1 MVPALTEMPRQ
12 AFFNLR
18 VMEHNLNPHCQ
29 ELLEQYRNLRPV
41 YERLEKIAMGA
52 INQVLKEQGF
62 TVNSIEHRIKTEK
75 SLAGKM
81 VLKGGKY
88 KSIKDIT
95 DIFGVRI
102 ITFYSTEVDK
112 VAALAK
118 GIFDID
124 WKESVD
130 KRKLHELTSFGY
142 NSLHF
147 ICRLPKT
154 LVDDP
159 EMPELN
165 EIPFELQMR
174 TALEHVWSTIEHDIG
189 YKGAVKMPVEYRR
202 QFSRLSGML
211 ELIDDEFSRLR
222 TTMTDYRRR
231 MQSLVAS
238 GQLDEVPLNA
248 DTFRSYLNAK
258 PFEKLNQRIAESN
271 QAEIYPYPLMSFL
284 PVLEHFGM
292 ETLGDIHR
300 FIDANAESAYQLAL
314 SQLAFTDIDIL
325 SESVGLQNLCI
336 VHTLKA
342 GNGLEGVK
350 FVFNTINGEQ
360 TENDAMARIVFEQA
374 SALPFMQI
382 NSDL

>member
-1 MVPALTEMPRQ
+1 
-12 AFFNLR
+12 
-18 VMEHNLNPHCQ
+18 MEHSLNPHSQ
-29 ELLEQYRNLRPV
+29 ELLEQYRQLRPV
-41 YERLEKIAMGA
+41 YERLEQIAMDA
-52 INQVLKEQGF
+52 IEQVLKEQGF

-75 SLAGKM
+75 SLAGKLE
-81 VLKGGKY
+81 LKGGKY
-88 KSIKDIT
+88 KSIYDIT

-102 ITFYSTEVDK
+102 ITFYTTEVDK
-112 VAALAK
+112 VAAIAK
-118 GIFDID
+118 RLFNID
-124 WKESVD
+124 WTESVD

-165 EIPFELQMR
+165 ELAFELQMR

-189 YKGAVKMPVEYRR
+189 YKGAVKMPTEYRR

-238 GQLDEVPLNA
+238 GQLDEVLLNA
-248 DTFRSYLNAK
+248 DTFRSYLNAS
-258 PFEKLNQRIAESN
+258 PFDKLNKRIAESN
-271 QAEIYPYPLMSFL
+271 QAEILPYPLLSFL
-284 PVLEHFGM
+284 PVLESFGF
-292 ETLGDIHR
+292 ETLGDVHNFIH
-300 FIDANAESAYQLAL
+300 ANEESAYQLAL
-314 SQLAFTDIDIL
+314 SQLALTDIDIL

-342 GNGLEGVK
+342 GNGEEGVR
-350 FVFNTINGEQ
+350 FIFDTINGKQ
-360 TENDAMARIVFEQA
+360 AENEAMAKLIFEQA

-382 NSDL
+382 NKDV